1 MNLPKFSVTHKSLV
15 LVALTLALV
24 WSVASAF
31 TMQRREDPGTIQRIT
46 QIVTIWPGASTHN
59 VEELVTKKIAD
70 DLRGIEHVDHVT
82 GASKVGISSVTVE
95 LDDQANERTADI
107 ALREV
112 RNHLDDLRGQLPSG
126 INGPSIVQHYW
137 DTYPVVLGVTAPGL
151 SPRELRDVAKT
162 IGDDVS
168 RLPDVGEVEM
178 VGDQEQQVAVELD
191 IRRLAAY
198 SVSPLDVTAALAR
211 RNALLPGGIA
221 QIGGRAANVT
231 APDTLQ
237 SVRDVAD
244 TQIVSTN
251 GRTVRV
257 GDLASVHAAYPD
269 PPDELVRVG
278 GQPAVALAVMAKA
291 TSSVTQLTPEIKPL
305 IARELARYP
314 AGLHV
319 TFIADQPTTV
329 DHRLF
334 DFTLNLALGIVL
346 ATVLVALF
354 MGVRNGLLVAT
365 TIVLSI
371 VLTLGVMPLLSIDL
385 QQISII
391 SLIIAI
397 GMVVDA
403 GIVAVDNIE
412 RLLAQGVDRQTAAW
426 QGVSQ
431 LWFPLLTSTLVGMS
445 SFVPFL
451 LLGGGVGNFV
461 HDLGLVVAISLS
473 MSLLVA
479 YFVTPIIGEWF
490 ALPANAGTR
499 QRALRWIET
508 SFERL
513 LETLRRIYEPIAH
526 AALRRAWLT
535 AGVAVAL
542 VVVAA
547 AYIPHLGQQFFPP
560 ADRNQ
565 FMINVTAPDGTDLAQ
580 TQRYVEQVEG
590 ILDRQTGITGFAAF
604 IGHGAPKIYY
614 NVIPEQASTNYAQFI
629 VNTTD
634 VSTANRLIDA
644 LRVQTQAE
652 VAGARV
658 DVKKLEQGPPVG
670 APIQIRLGGDDAHA
684 LGVASQQVQALLRSV
699 PGTFA
704 VRDSQ
709 GTPSTKLAVS
719 VDNARATLAGVDEQQ
734 VRALLALAYSGA
746 TPTSIREED
755 RETAVVVR
763 LPSGLRRDAS
773 VLGALPMRNAS
784 GAAVPLS
791 EVASVALDTDTGLAT
806 LRDGQKIV
814 TVSAEVA
821 GRLPSAALAD
831 FRAAVHSLHLPPG
844 VTLSYAG
851 EDEQSSKSLRQLLM
865 ALLVGLMLNQ
875 LILIVEFRTL
885 RLSLVILGAVPLGL
899 FGAVVGLGLTHSP
912 FGFTAALGIAGLGG
926 VVTNHTIV
934 LFEYARRELQHGL
947 TLEEALIVAGKKRI
961 RPILLTVIT
970 SIVALL
976 PLALAGGGLWPPF
989 CWAIIFGLAG
999 SMVMTLVA
1007 IPAIYRV
1014 VSRGASLPL
1023 EPAAD
1028 AAAPHAEAE
1037 AA

>member
-1 MNLPKFSVTHKSLV
+1 MNLPKFAVTHKSLI

-24 WSVASAF
+24 WSISSAF
-31 TMQRREDPGTIQRIT
+31 TMQRREDPGTVQRVT
-46 QIVTIWPGASTHN
+46 QIITIWPGASTHN

-70 DLRGIEHVDHVT
+70 DLRGVAHIDHVT
-82 GASKVGISSVTVE
+82 GTSKVGVSSVFID
-95 LDDQANERTADI
+95 LDDSVNEHTGDI
-107 ALREV
+107 ALREI

-126 INGPSIVQHYW
+126 IQGPTIVPHFW
-137 DTYPVVLGVTAPGL
+137 DTYPVVLGITAPGL
-151 SPRELRDVAKT
+151 SPRELRDIAKK
-162 IGDDVS
+162 IGDDIS
-168 RLPDVGEVEM
+168 RLPDVGEVQM
-178 VGDQEQQVAVELD
+178 VGDQEQQVNVDLD
-191 IRRLAAY
+191 VRRLADYAI
-198 SVSPLDVTAALAR
+198 SPLDVTAALAR
-211 RNALLPGGIA
+211 RNALLPGGTA
-221 QIGGRAANVT
+221 QIGGRAATVT

-237 SVRDVAD
+237 NAQDVAD
-244 TQIVSTN
+244 TPITALG

-257 GDLASVHAAYPD
+257 GDLSTVQMGYPD

-291 TSSVTQLTPEIKPL
+291 TSSVTQLTPEIRPL
-305 IARELARYP
+305 IAQELRQYP

-329 DHRLF
+329 DKRLF
-334 DFTLNLALGIVL
+334 DFTANLALGIIF

-490 ALPANAGTR
+490 AVPANAGTR
-499 QRALRWIET
+499 NRALRWIET

-513 LETLRRIYEPIAH
+513 LETLRGVYEPVAH
-526 AALRRAWLT
+526 FALRHAWQTAGAALLLVIL
-535 AGVAVAL
+535 AG
-542 VVVAA
+542 
-547 AYIPHLGQQFFPP
+547 AYIPRLGQQFFPP

-565 FMINVTAPDGTDLAQ
+565 FIINVTAPDGTDLTA
-580 TQRYVEQVEG
+580 TQRYVAQVER
-590 ILDRQTGITGFAAF
+590 ILDRHADITNYAAF
-604 IGHGAPKIYY
+604 LGHGAPKIYY
-614 NVIPEQASTNYAQFI
+614 NVIPEASSTNYAQFV

-634 VSTANRLIDA
+634 VDTANRLINQ
-644 LRVQTQAE
+644 LRAETQAQ

-670 APIQIRLGGDDAHA
+670 APIQIRLGGNDTHA
-684 LGVASQQVQALLRSV
+684 LATASAQVQALLHSV

-704 VRDSQ
+704 VRDSA
-709 GTPSTKLAVS
+709 GTPSTKLAVN
-719 VDNARATLAGVDEQQ
+719 VDNTRASLAGVDEQQ
-734 VRALLALAYSGA
+734 VRGLLALAYSGA
-746 TPTSIREED
+746 TPASIREED
-755 RETAVVVR
+755 RETPVVVR
-763 LPSGLRRDAS
+763 LPSDLRRDAS
-773 VLGALPMRNAS
+773 ALGSIPVRNAAGS
-784 GAAVPLS
+784 AVPLS

-806 LRDGQKIV
+806 VRDGQKIV

-821 GRLPSAALAD
+821 SRLPSAALAD
-831 FRAAVHSLHLPPG
+831 FRKAAKSLRLPDG
-844 VTLSYAG
+844 VSLTYAG

-875 LILIVEFRTL
+875 LILIVEFRVL
-885 RLSLVILGAVPLGL
+885 RLSAVILSAVPLGL
-899 FGAVVGLGLTHSP
+899 FGAVFGLGLTHSP

-934 LFEYARRELQHGL
+934 LFEYARRELEHGVS
-947 TLEEALIVAGKKRI
+947 LEEALIIAGKKRI

-976 PLALAGGGLWPPF
+976 PLALSGGGLWPPF

-1014 VSRGASLPL
+1014 VGRGAAIAESMPVVAIAKR
-1023 EPAAD
+1023 ESITAA
-1028 AAAPHAEAE
+1028 
-1037 AA
+1037 